1 MGLSLKPKHLGRYSD
16 LARLLIKH
24 GRRDLVEG
32 AGLESALPAEERPGT
47 DEADVTPQAA
57 ELADDLERL
66 GPTYIKLGQLLST
79 RADILPISYMEAL
92 SRLQDKVA
100 PFDGREAE
108 RIIEDEIGVRISKL
122 FDTFDAEPIAA
133 ASLGQ
138 VHRATLRDGRPVAVK
153 VQRPGIR
160 TRIMDD
166 LEAFA
171 EVATFI
177 DEHTEI
183 GRRYGMTGML
193 EEFRASL
200 LRELDYNREARNLA
214 VFRSNLAEY
223 DRIVIPEPIMD
234 YTTSRVL
241 TMDFIDGVK
250 VTELSPVRRIEL
262 DGDALGDILFEAY
275 LKQILVDGI
284 FHADPHP
291 GNVFLTHDDRIALID
306 LGMVGYISEEMQQQL
321 LKLLIA
327 ISDGKGEDAANT
339 AAAMGERLP
348 DFDRARYTR
357 EVSQLVT
364 MHKDT
369 TMGQIDVGRV
379 VVEITRISGEN
390 GARQPAELTML
401 GKTLLNLDRVALT
414 LAPEFDVHDA
424 IRRKAGSL
432 MQRRML
438 RQLSPTQA
446 LSAVLE
452 MNEFVQELPGRL
464 NRTLDRIADNQIR
477 IRVDAIDE
485 VELISGMQKIA
496 NRITTGLVLAALI
509 VGAAMLMRVDTPYRI
524 FGYPAVA
531 MLLFV
536 TAAAGGVAL
545 LVDIFAHDRKPRRN
559 TRDTR

>member
-1 MGLSLKPKHLGRYSD
+1 MGLSLKPKHLGRYGD
-16 LARLLIKH
+16 LARLLVKY

-32 AGLESALPAEERPGT
+32 AGLESALAAEEPAAV
-47 DEADVTPQAA
+47 DDAEPTPEAA
-57 ELADDLERL
+57 ELADDLEKL

-79 RADILPISYMEAL
+79 RADILPIAYMEAL
-92 SRLQDKVA
+92 SRLQDKVG
-100 PFDGREAE
+100 PFPGVEAE
-108 RIIEDEIGVRISKL
+108 RIVEDELGVRISKL
-122 FDTFDAEPIAA
+122 FDAFEPEPLAA

-160 TRIMDD
+160 RQIMDD

-177 DEHTEI
+177 DEHTEM
-183 GRRYGMTGML
+183 GRRYGVTGML

-200 LRELDYNREARNLA
+200 LRELDYNREARNLS
-214 VFRSNLAEY
+214 VFRRNMAEY
-223 DRIVIPEPIMD
+223 DGIVVPAPIMD

-241 TMDFIDGVK
+241 TMEYIDGVK
-250 VTELSPVRRIEL
+250 VTELSPLRRIEL
-262 DGDALGDILFEAY
+262 DGDALGDTLFAAY

-306 LGMVGYISEEMQQQL
+306 LGMVGYVSEEMQQSL
-321 LKLLIA
+321 LKLLMA
-327 ISDGKGEDAANT
+327 ISDGKGEDAASI
-339 AAAMGERLP
+339 AAKMGERLE
-348 DFDRARYTR
+348 DFDRKRYTR
-357 EVSQLVT
+357 EISQLVT
-364 MHKDT
+364 MHKDA

-401 GKTLLNLDRVALT
+401 GKTLLNLDRVAVT
-414 LAPEFDVHDA
+414 LSPEFDVNDA
-424 IRRKAGSL
+424 IRRNAGSL

-446 LSAVLE
+446 LATVLE

-477 IRVDAIDE
+477 LKVDAIDE
-485 VELISGMQKIA
+485 VQLITGVQKIA

-509 VGAAMLMRVDTPYRI
+509 IGAAMLMQVDTEYRI
-524 FGYPAVA
+524 FGYPALA
-531 MLLFV
+531 ILLFLAAV
-536 TAAAGGVAL
+536 TGGVIL
-545 LVDIFAHDRKPRRN
+545 IIEIVMHDRWPKPPKR
-559 TRDTR
+559 